1 MINQE
6 GSVNRLKSERETNLI
21 KDLELQR
28 AKFKAVAYKVDKV
41 LSSLKDTVSY
51 AYVDPH
57 DLKNDIAE
65 LQSVYEDLKSFS
77 EHERQ

>member
-28 AKFKAVAYKVDKV
+28 VKFKAVAYKVDKV

-65 LQSVYEDLKSFS
+65 LQSVYEELNAFS
-77 EHERQ
+77 SDESD